1 MKLKAVFFDLDGTLL
16 DSERIYQY
24 FWKKAVISYCL
35 DPNKADFLLLRS
47 LDHTLADSYLQ
58 SVYPSVSPDFIRQKR
73 IALMEEYVKT
83 HPFTLKEGA
92 KETLETLCKRGFDLY
107 LVSASPLI
115 KLNSIMKEYGLEQYF
130 VSAISA
136 KSQKRGKPFP
146 DVYTYALAAAGVKAE
161 EALTIE
167 DSPAGAWSAIQAG
180 ISTVFIDDLSPAPK
194 GMKPYLKKE
203 IHVLNELIIL
213 MNSILT

>member
-24 FWKKAVISYCL
+24 FWKKAVISYHL

-73 IALMEEYVKT
+73 ITLMEEYVKT

-92 KETLETLCKRGFDLY
+92 KETLETLCKRGIDLY

-146 DVYTYALAAAGVKAE
+146 NVYTYALEAGGVKAE
-161 EALTIE
+161 EALTVE

-203 IHVLNELIIL
+203 IHALNELIIL